1 MLANF
6 VFKVKHGDLAACY
19 GVKIYTLCGRAS
31 FGGNASPSFNQ
42 LPPITREHAKLI
54 AHQLRY
60 SCLRIADAR
69 LVTQYAKASVQARV
83 LKRSTPVSVI
93 DKGHGCLCSYLP
105 SLFLPKGQRPP
116 DPSLGRT
123 CGGEPIA
130 GVCSVLCFF
139 SVWDFV
145 LGVHRPCAGVTFH

>member
-6 VFKVKHGDLAACY
+6 VFKVKHGNLAACY
-19 GVKIYTLCGRAS
+19 GVQICTLCGRAS
-31 FGGNASPSFNQ
+31 LGGNASPSFNQ

-105 SLFLPKGQRPP
+105 SLFLPKGVRPQTLRSGGRAGGNP
-116 DPSLGRT
+116 FLVYVRCCVSLVVR
-123 CGGEPIA
+123 I
-130 GVCSVLCFF
+130 VCWGYTGLVQ
-139 SVWDFV
+139 
-145 LGVHRPCAGVTFH
+145 A